1 MATAMLAAGLVLGSL
16 GGGIVGA
23 QLAGQKAPAPATTAQ
38 SRTAASTSP
47 AATAA
52 ASGSAATA
60 LSASAI
66 YRQASPGVVTS
77 STEVASFRGTQGEA
91 TGSGVVVDKQG
102 DILTNAH
109 VVAGAQQ
116 ITVTFSDGQTARGQ
130 VSGVDN
136 SRDLAVVKVSV
147 SQDRL
152 HPVTLGD
159 SSRVQVG
166 DQALAIGSPFGLAG
180 TLTEGIVSGLNRT
193 STAQNGRGL
202 TGLIQTDA
210 AINPGN
216 SGGALLNSQG
226 ALIGINESIQSPV
239 EGNVGVGFAVPI
251 NSAKQLLPSLEQGT

>member
-1 MATAMLAAGLVLGSL
+1 MAVAMLAAGLVLGSL
-16 GGGIVGA
+16 GGGIVAA
-23 QLAGQKAPAPATTAQ
+23 QLVGHQAPATTAQ
-38 SRTAASTSP
+38 SRTASSTSTAP
-47 AATAA
+47 TAATATG
-52 ASGSAATA
+52 GSTANA
-60 LSASAI
+60 LSPSAV
-66 YRQASPGVVTS
+66 YRQASPGVVTI
-77 STEVASFRGTQGEA
+77 STEVTSFRGTLGEA

-116 ITVTFSDGQTARGQ
+116 ITITFSDGQTARGQ
-130 VSGVDN
+130 VAGVDN

-166 DQALAIGSPFGLAG
+166 DEALAIGSPFGLAG
-180 TLTEGIVSGLNRT
+180 TLTEGIISGLNRT